1 MIKNRKL
8 NRLKNYDYS
17 KSGYYFVT
25 ICMKNFEHVFGEIK
39 NGKIILN
46 EYGEIVKNQWQ
57 WLEKQY
63 EYIKLDVFIVMPNHI
78 HGILIIENNA
88 YESVGTSRDLSLQRQ
103 QQQNDIKKIKS
114 LSELIGAFKTTSSKI
129 IHQNGLYSF
138 AWQRSFYDHII
149 RNEKALFYI
158 RKYIQDNPI
167 KWDIKK

>member
-17 KSGYYFVT
+17 KFGYYFVT
-25 ICMKNFEHVFGEIK
+25 ICTKNFVHVFGKIK

-46 EYGEIVKNQWQ
+46 DYGEIVKNQWQ

-88 YESVGTSRDLSLQRQ
+88 YESVGTSRDLSLER

-114 LSELIGAFKTTSSKI
+114 
-129 IHQNGLYSF
+129 
-138 AWQRSFYDHII
+138 
-149 RNEKALFYI
+149 
-158 RKYIQDNPI
+158 
-167 KWDIKK
+167 